1 MKVVCNL
8 LSGLRVRGF
17 ITPWQARRVRGIF
30 FAHAMVAK
38 DAKVDTKVGI
48 RGGLSGLSVRGF
60 NTPRSLRTPRLIQKL
75 GYVAVLADPVFAG

>member
-1 MKVVCNL
+1 
-8 LSGLRVRGF
+8 
-17 ITPWQARRVRGIF
+17 
-30 FAHAMVAK
+30 MVAK

-75 GYVAVLADPVFAG
+75 GYVAVLADPVFAGWGADRSNLSRHDRQGRKGW